1 MNDMEQHQSNKRQLM
16 ESEIEELKNEI
27 HSLKMKIADMESAM
41 TKLKE
46 DSYNQGYEDGWDD
59 YLASSQFKL

>member
-1 MNDMEQHQSNKRQLM
+1 M